1 MAGCVVGIGI
11 KTGGVQAV
19 RQLHL
24 PVEPGHRATGGM
36 GVEISTIRVVIG
48 GTTPAPSHRPQQQG
62 IVVKHLLEVGHHPLG
77 IRGVPVE
84 PATDLVEDAAAHQ
97 VLTRVLR
104 HIEAGRVSLDQ
115 QGVQQG
121 GVRELR
127 RSSEAAMHDVVVRS
141 HGVNELTGDR
151 TRGVRDLLDGTQ
163 MLDDGLGRGHHLIAT
178 LSPCTAE
185 GLDQLHEGGL
195 TTPAHR
201 REIGAGEEGLAVRSQ
216 EDGVGPATLASHRQ
230 GHLHQRGVNLWTLLA
245 IDLDG
250 HDIGVDDLSHFWIGE
265 GLEGHDVAP
274 VAARVAHRDHDRHV
288 ATPCFGECFL
298 SPREPVDGVRG
309 VLEQIWAGGLTKVV
323 GHGGQ
328 PTSTTPY

>member
-1 MAGCVVGIGI
+1 
-11 KTGGVQAV
+11 
-19 RQLHL
+19 
-24 PVEPGHRATGGM
+24 M

-48 GTTPAPSHRPQQQG
+48 CTTPAPSHRPQQQG

-77 IRGVPVE
+77 IRGITVE
-84 PATDLVEDAAAHQ
+84 PTTDLIEDTATHQ

-104 HIEAGRVSLDQ
+104 HVEAGRVSLDQ

-127 RSSEAAMHDVVVRS
+127 RSSKPAMHDVVVRS
-141 HGVNELTGDR
+141 HGVNELTGNR
-151 TRGVRDLLDGTQ
+151 TRGVRD
-163 MLDDGLGRGHHLIAT
+163 
-178 LSPCTAE
+178 
-185 GLDQLHEGGL
+185 LHEGGL

-201 REIGAGEEGLAVRSQ
+201 WEIGAGEEGLAVRSQ

-250 HDIGVDDLSHFWIGE
+250 HDIGVDDLSHFRIGE

-274 VAARVAHRDHDRHV
+274 VAARVPHRDHDRHV
-288 ATPCFGECFL
+288 ATTCFGECFL
-298 SPREPVDGVRG
+298 SPGEPVDGVRG
-309 VLEQIWAGGLTKVV
+309 VLKQIRAGGLTKVV
-323 GHGGQ
+323 GHDGQ
-328 PTSTTPY
+328 PTSTTPYWARRTLGGTSVLRRVRRGPLGILLMVLLEGRTAGNLVEVDATDVASDADPRDDTEDSKC